1 MSNEQKPGRGRP
13 RTITPS
19 RIADA
24 GIRLGLAN
32 ITFTGLAAELGVSH
46 MALYKHVANLGALKQ
61 LIAEEVFSRWAIPP
75 ACTRQH
81 PTLAHY
87 LQAFTESANQFVRT
101 HPGLSPYLLR
111 RSAATPPMIASIAEH
126 QRAAAEVYGI
136 STEQAR
142 WLLSTVAFH
151 CIAVAD
157 TVYSAAQGSEE
168 EDEAART
175 ARLQDAAEMEAEFQ
189 QGMQALIVGTLA
201 ILQNQSTTQEHQA
214 AR

>member
-61 LIAEEVFSRWAIPP
+61 LIAEEIFGRWAIPP
-75 ACTRQH
+75 ACPQEH

-87 LQAFTESANQFVRT
+87 LQAFTESANQFVRA

-126 QRAAAEVYGI
+126 QRAAAEAYGI

-168 EDEAART
+168 DEAART

-189 QGMQALIVGTLA
+189 QGMQALIVGMLTMLQSQPTVPETL
-201 ILQNQSTTQEHQA
+201 IDT
-214 AR
+214 

>member
-32 ITFTGLAAELGVSH
+32 ITFTGLATELGVSH

-61 LIAEEVFSRWAIPP
+61 LIAEEIFGRWAIPP
-75 ACTRQH
+75 ACTRRY
-81 PTLAHY
+81 PTLQDY
-87 LQAFTESANQFVRT
+87 LQAFTQSASQFVRA

-111 RSAATPPMIASIAEH
+111 RSAATPPMIASIVEH
-126 QRAAAEVYGI
+126 QRAAAEAYGI
-136 STEQAR
+136 SAEQAR

-157 TVYSAAQGSEE
+157 TVYSVAKGNDQ
-168 EDEAART
+168 EDEAARG
-175 ARLQDAAEMEAEFQ
+175 ARPQDALEMEAEFQ

-201 ILQNQSTTQEHQA
+201 MLQSQSTAPEN
-214 AR
+214 